1 MEMTLVQL
9 KQLQYLM
16 EHPGPLKHPRLRSQR
31 LARMGF
37 VFVQPGVVLGRFHV
51 LANQREC
58 NLYIYTGCFL
68 MYISM
73 YIYIYVFENV
83 RM

>member
-68 MYISM
+68 MYIS
-73 YIYIYVFENV
+73 IYIYVFENV